1 MHSTGSHGLFS
12 DEEELSPAKQRQ
24 ETEPNNESEEA
35 KSEPDL
41 DDFNNAS
48 IPELEARMRELERK
62 LKDKDKSG
70 DGAEKKRDTKRK
82 DKETKKYTVGE
93 DDDGGVPS

>member
-1 MHSTGSHGLFS
+1 M
-12 DEEELSPAKQRQ
+12 EQ
-24 ETEPNNESEEA
+24 NNDSEEV
-35 KSEPDL
+35 KDEPDF

-82 DKETKKYTVGE
+82 DKEAKKYTVGE
-93 DDDGGVPS
+93 DDDGGLQSQ